1 MNPHALSS
9 GIQVQDFT
17 FILLKNYLFY
27 LFMAVLGL
35 HCWSGFA
42 LVAKSRSHSL
52 VAVLGLF
59 IVGVSLVVEHG
70 F

>member
-1 MNPHALSS
+1 M
-9 GIQVQDFT
+9 QDFT
-17 FILLKNYLFY
+17 FILLKNYLLY
-27 LFMAVLGL
+27 SFMAVSGL

-42 LVAKSRSHSL
+42 LVAKSRSYSL

-59 IVGVSLVVEHG
+59 IAVVSLTVEHG